1 MLCWWAWTPCV
12 VIPGTDWLVQ
22 DLVGS
27 SAAAVVAAVVA
38 AAERAACGGP
48 GEGES
53 VGAALDV
60 VGLPE
65 PGTEL
70 RAGEEAAW
78 SETTAEIAPG
88 QTAGEK
94 SVLAVAAA
102 DEPVPGATAWTA
114 GADGFAGT
122 AAGITVLGCSR
133 ALYTLALHHPPA
145 ASGEAGKTA
154 SPGA

>member
-1 MLCWWAWTPCV
+1 M
-12 VIPGTDWLVQ
+12 IPGVDQLVQ
-22 DLVGS
+22 DPVGS
-27 SAAAVVAAVVA
+27 SVAAVVAAVA

-48 GEGES
+48 GEEES
-53 VGAALDV
+53 VGAGLDV

-70 RAGEEAAW
+70 RVGEEAAR

-102 DEPVPGATAWTA
+102 DEPAPGATAWAA

-122 AAGITVLGCSR
+122 AVGITVLGSK

-145 ASGEAGKTA
+145 APGEVGKTA
-154 SPGA
+154 SPGV

>member
-1 MLCWWAWTPCV
+1 M
-12 VIPGTDWLVQ
+12 IPGADQLVQ
-22 DLVGS
+22 DPVGS
-27 SAAAVVAAVVA
+27 SAAATAVA
-38 AAERAACGGP
+38 AAERAACGEP

-70 RAGEEAAW
+70 RAVEEAAW
-78 SETTAEIAPG
+78 TEMTAEFAPE

-102 DEPVPGATAWTA
+102 DEPAPGATAWTA
-114 GADGFAGT
+114 GADEFAGT
-122 AAGITVLGCSR
+122 AAGITVLDSR
-133 ALYTLALHHPPA
+133 ALYTLALRHPPA

>member
-1 MLCWWAWTPCV
+1 M
-12 VIPGTDWLVQ
+12 IPGVDQLVQ
-22 DLVGS
+22 DPVGS
-27 SAAAVVAAVVA
+27 SAAAVVAAAA

-48 GEGES
+48 GEEES
-53 VGAALDV
+53 VGAGLDV

-70 RAGEEAAW
+70 IAEVEAAW
-78 SETTAEIAPG
+78 SETTAEIAPV

-102 DEPVPGATAWTA
+102 DEPAPGATAWTA

-122 AAGITVLGCSR
+122 AAGITVLGSEV
-133 ALYTLALHHPPA
+133 LYTLALHHPPA
-145 ASGEAGKTA
+145 APGEAGKTA
-154 SPGA
+154 SPAV

>member
-1 MLCWWAWTPCV
+1 M
-12 VIPGTDWLVQ
+12 IPGFDQLVQ
-22 DLVGS
+22 DPAGS
-27 SAAAVVAAVVA
+27 SVAAVVAAVA

-53 VGAALDV
+53 VGAGLDV

-65 PGTEL
+65 PGIEL
-70 RAGEEAAW
+70 RAAEEAVW

-88 QTAGEK
+88 QIAGEK

-102 DEPVPGATAWTA
+102 DEPAPGATAWTA

-122 AAGITVLGCSR
+122 AAGIIVLGS
-133 ALYTLALHHPPA
+133 
-145 ASGEAGKTA
+145 
-154 SPGA
+154 